1 MTDGAVMAS
10 WKQPPPA
17 KVYEALSAVADG
29 RVSVTGP
36 GAATVLSSGRD
47 RTYDVEWSGD
57 GRVITANDNASYWQG
72 YAGYPIIAVLLTI
85 GTLRV
90 DEAVVPHLAGV
101 DWHEL
106 NRRYRRDYRAAIDH
120 VLCGLEGRGTDTARI
135 VREVAAVMEQLAEL
149 DLERPPR
156 RRRPPKGG

>member
-1 MTDGAVMAS
+1 MTDGAGMAS
-10 WKQPPPA
+10 WKQPPAA

-47 RTYDVEWSGD
+47 RTYKVEWSED

-72 YAGYPIIAVLLTI
+72 YTGYPIIAVLLTL

-90 DEAVVPHLAGV
+90 DEAVLPSLAGV
-101 DWHEL
+101 DWHDL
-106 NRRYRRDYRAAIDH
+106 NTRYRRDYQAAIDH
-120 VLCGLEGRGTDTARI
+120 VLQGLDERGVDASRV
-135 VREVAAVMEQLAEL
+135 VRQVEAVMAQLAAL
-149 DLERPPR
+149 ALERPPR
-156 RRRPPKGG
+156 RKRPPKGS